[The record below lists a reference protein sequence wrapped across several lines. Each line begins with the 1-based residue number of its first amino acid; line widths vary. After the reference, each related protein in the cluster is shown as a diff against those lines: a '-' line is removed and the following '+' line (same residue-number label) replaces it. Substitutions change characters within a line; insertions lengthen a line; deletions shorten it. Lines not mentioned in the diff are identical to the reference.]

1 MTQCRAVWLLGS
13 TTVNIPLQFLD
24 PDPDDFQ
31 NLMAISL
38 SKSPELFS
46 GSSDRIQ
53 LYVKLQTQA
62 PTPPGQPGSLS
73 RYSPSNWGKHHVLA
87 ALPFNLSE
95 AYFDVWSSS
104 ATIALMT
111 FIKCIVLY
119 RCILH
124 VSYNTILFFANYVNL
139 IHIRTNCDFFL
150 HWSTL
155 AVHLNFAAVLQTQ
168 SRRLV
173 KLTLLGGGNKLKNT
187 FTDILLNG
195 LNKKINVKRRIKEIQ
210 KNC

>member
-1 MTQCRAVWLLGS
+1 
-13 TTVNIPLQFLD
+13 
-24 PDPDDFQ
+24 
-31 NLMAISL
+31 
-38 SKSPELFS
+38 
-46 GSSDRIQ
+46 
-53 LYVKLQTQA
+53 
-62 PTPPGQPGSLS
+62 
-73 RYSPSNWGKHHVLA
+73 
-87 ALPFNLSE
+87 
-95 AYFDVWSSS
+95 
-104 ATIALMT
+104 MT